1 MGDVAEGRI
10 PGVQGPP
17 RERPE
22 GGRKLAFQCEPEIV
36 FTARSTHSTIVKLLH
51 VTTKPHTRE
60 LALLFLVTAR
70 IPTGQTQSLT
80 AARKACRCGATIR
93 MRIRIAA
100 RSDAPNWGDCCLSY
114 FAPALAK
121 VSPNSWQPNAR
132 PVRRSQ
138 GARSAPRSGLGLDAE
153 HGSGTPRATI
163 GMRPFPAEEPG
174 AKLVEA
180 WQRPALLRECWFPL
194 MRPCDLREFLRVPQ
208 GPKQQ
213 CVRLFASPC
222 F

>member
-1 MGDVAEGRI
+1 MRRGSPRRRFELGAGLVEAEEGVWAVSAGVASGSAADFSLGDLATSVVLGAIGIERDL
-10 PGVQGPP
+10 GPF
-17 RERPE
+17 ED
-22 GGRKLAFQCEPEIV
+22 
-36 FTARSTHSTIVKLLH
+36 
-51 VTTKPHTRE
+51 
-60 LALLFLVTAR
+60 
-70 IPTGQTQSLT
+70 
-80 AARKACRCGATIR
+80 CGATIR

-138 GARSAPRSGLGLDAE
+138 GARSAPRSGLGPDAE